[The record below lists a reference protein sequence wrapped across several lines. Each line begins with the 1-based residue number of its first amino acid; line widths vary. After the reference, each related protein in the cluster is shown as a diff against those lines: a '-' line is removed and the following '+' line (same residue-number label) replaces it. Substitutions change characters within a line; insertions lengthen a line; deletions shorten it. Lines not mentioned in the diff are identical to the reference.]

1 MDHYSTLGVSR
12 TASPE
17 EIKRAYRKLAMQHH
31 PDKGGDEQKF
41 KEISVAYDTLSDPDK
56 RAAYD
61 NPQSQWQ
68 QPGWANHN
76 PFGQG
81 SPFADIFSQFG
92 MGRGIPKNRD
102 LTVIAKIDLKDVLI
116 GKQLIVSYRLRSG
129 KQETVEVDIPAGA
142 RNGDTVRYT
151 GLGDDGDPRF
161 QRGDLFVKIQVFDI
175 DGWRRDGNDLYTRQQ
190 VDLFDILLGCVILV
204 TTLDERTVQLTI
216 PRGTKPGTT
225 FSMSDYGIPDLHT
238 KKKGK
243 VFVQIDPIMPD
254 MSDPVIYQK
263 LQDLNKSIKKE
274 NS

>member
-31 PDKGGDEQKF
+31 PDRGGDHNTFAKINE
-41 KEISVAYDTLSDPDK
+41 AYDTLSDPNK
-56 RAAYD
+56 KANYD
-61 NPQSQWQ
+61 NPQVHSWPNQ
-68 QPGWANHN
+68 N

-81 SPFADIFSQFG
+81 HPFADIFSQFG
-92 MGRGIPKNRD
+92 MGRGVPKNRD
-102 LTVIAKIDLKDVLI
+102 LTVLAKINLKDVLV

-129 KQETVEVDIPAGA
+129 KQETVEVDIPIGA

-161 QRGDLFVKIQVFDI
+161 QRGDLFVKIQVFDV
-175 DGWRRDGNDLYTRQQ
+175 DGWRRDGNDLYTRKQ

-204 TTLDERTVQLTI
+204 TTLDEITVQLTI
-216 PRGTKPGTT
+216 PKGTKPGTT
-225 FSMSDYGIPDLHT
+225 FSIADYGIPDLHT
-238 KKKGK
+238 RKKGK
-243 VFVQIDPIMPD
+243 VFVQIEPIMPN
-254 MSDPVIYQK
+254 MSDPVVYNA
-263 LQDLNKSIKKE
+263 LQELNKSIKKE